1 MKHKFIFLT
10 TGITVFCLFD
20 FTAFSS
26 NDDLE
31 MVSRTPLVKN
41 KLKELQEGIIKS
53 CGKEYGDFIINFH
66 KNEHKGLP
74 KKETEENLT
83 RLFSRFLK
91 EMGGGEK
98 SIDTGK

>member
-1 MKHKFIFLT
+1 MKYRFNLLIIGSILFLSYNT
-10 TGITVFCLFD
+10 SS
-20 FTAFSS
+20 FSS

-91 EMGGGEK
+91 EMGGEEK